1 MTTREELHHIIDDL
15 SESDLEAVYEF
26 MRSRHFDEPVVN
38 ELPEFFG
45 MLDSEETDLAARSS
59 EILRAEFGRS

>member
-1 MTTREELHHIIDDL
+1 MTTRGMLHCFVDQLSDDDARVAL
-15 SESDLEAVYEF
+15 ALLQSQLAESETS
-26 MRSRHFDEPVVN
+26 

-45 MLDSEETDLAARSS
+45 ILDSDETDLAARSS